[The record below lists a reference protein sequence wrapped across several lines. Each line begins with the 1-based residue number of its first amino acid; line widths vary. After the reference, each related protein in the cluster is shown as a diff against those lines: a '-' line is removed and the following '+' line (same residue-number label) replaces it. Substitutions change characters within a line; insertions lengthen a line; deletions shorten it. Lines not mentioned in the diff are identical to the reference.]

1 MNALIRTVKQWWQRQ
16 DHDWTD
22 PLIEGVYADQYP
34 EYDGVGPRT
43 QIRRDYAARW
53 PEPDANPT
61 PLTHPWLFDP
71 CEPPR
76 GWRYDPYY
84 ECWIKND

>member
-1 MNALIRTVKQWWQRQ
+1 MISFLKTLFAEPRF
-16 DHDWTD
+16 D
-22 PLIEGVYADQYP
+22 PLIEGVYADEYP

-43 QIRRDYAARW
+43 QIRRAYAARW
-53 PEPDANPT
+53 TDPAANPT

-71 CEPPR
+71 CEPPQ

-84 ECWIKND
+84 ECWINFKEEHVS